1 MGLRYLFSIETPFQ
15 ERGDS
20 LMKTQYLGALMK
32 SEKRSLLFIFVTV
45 LVDVIGVAVIIPVIP
60 ELIGNLAEVSIA
72 EAASIGGM
80 MMMSFS
86 AMQFLFAPVMGELSD
101 RFGRR
106 PILLISL
113 FGLGLDYLFHAFAP
127 TIVWLFVGR
136 VIAGICGATITV
148 ANAYIAD
155 VSTPEN
161 KAKNF
166 GMIGAAFGL
175 GFILGPVIGGVF
187 GEYFGFRAPF
197 FVSAALALGNMVYGY
212 FILPESLPAEKR
224 RPIVLK
230 NMIPGASL
238 VNLRRYK
245 AFGGLLIAFFLSH
258 LAGQAMPSVWT
269 FFTIEKFGWS
279 ELEIGASL
287 AAVGFMVVLVQA
299 VLLGWLVKRLGS
311 HRVVKVGFLFWT
323 TGMIL
328 FSMASQ
334 SWQMYAFL
342 VPYALGG
349 IAGPTIQSLLS
360 NHVPQ
365 TEQGNLQGAL
375 TSMISLTAIIG
386 PLIHTQLFFFFSG
399 GFAPVYFPGAP
410 FAVGAVFLIVGSV
423 LAIVSMNRLKASS
436 E

>member
-1 MGLRYLFSIETPFQ
+1 MN
-15 ERGDS
+15 
-20 LMKTQYLGALMK
+20 
-32 SEKRSLLFIFVTV
+32 SEKRSLLFIFITV

-60 ELIGNLAEVSIA
+60 ELIGNLADVSIA
-72 EAASIGGM
+72 EAASIGGWM
-80 MMMSFS
+80 MVAFS

-113 FGLGLDYLFHAFAP
+113 FGLGLDYLFHAYAP

-136 VIAGICGATITV
+136 IIAGVCGATITV

-155 VSTPEN
+155 VSTHEN

-187 GEYFGFRAPF
+187 GEYYGFRAPF
-197 FVSAALALGNMVYGY
+197 FVSAGLALANFAYGF
-212 FILPESLPAEKR
+212 FILPESLPKEKR
-224 RPIVLK
+224 RPIRFRS
-230 NMIPGASL
+230 MIPGSSL
-238 VNLRRYK
+238 LNLGKYK
-245 AFGGLLIAFFLSH
+245 AFGGLLLAFFLSH
-258 LAGQAMPSVWT
+258 LAGQAMPSTWT

-279 ELEIGASL
+279 EIEIGASL
-287 AAVGFMVVLVQA
+287 AAVGCMVVLVQA
-299 VLLGWLVKRLGS
+299 VLLGWFVKRFGPNL
-311 HRVVKVGFLFWT
+311 VIKLGFLFWT

-328 FSMASQ
+328 FSMATH

-342 VPYALGG
+342 IPYALGG

-360 NHVPQ
+360 NNVSQ

-386 PLIHTQLFFFFSG
+386 PLMHTQLFYYFSG
-399 GFAPVYFPGAP
+399 DQAPFYFPGAP
-410 FAVGAVFLIVGSV
+410 FGMGAALLIMGSI
-423 LAIVSMNRLKASS
+423 LAIIAMNRLKA
-436 E
+436 

>member
-1 MGLRYLFSIETPFQ
+1 MN
-15 ERGDS
+15 
-20 LMKTQYLGALMK
+20 

-60 ELIGNLAEVSIA
+60 ELIGNLAEVSNA
-72 EAASIGGM
+72 EAASIGGLM
-80 MMMSFS
+80 MVAFS

-113 FGLGLDYLFHAFAP
+113 FGLGLDYLFHAYAP
-127 TIVWLFVGR
+127 TIVWLFIGR
-136 VIAGICGATITV
+136 LIAGVCGATITV

-197 FVSAALALGNMVYGY
+197 YVSAGLALANFAYGF
-212 FILPESLPAEKR
+212 FILPESLPKDKR
-224 RPIVLK
+224 RAINYR
-230 NMIPGASL
+230 NMIPGKSL
-238 VNLRRYK
+238 LNLGKYK
-245 AFGGLLIAFFLSH
+245 AFGGLLLAFFLSH
-258 LAGQAMPSVWT
+258 LAGQAMPSTWT

-279 ELEIGASL
+279 EIEIGASL

-299 VLLGWLVKRLGS
+299 VLLGWFVKRLGPN
-311 HRVVKVGFLFWT
+311 RVIKLGFLFWT

-342 VPYALGG
+342 IPYALGG

-360 NHVPQ
+360 NNVPQ

-386 PLIHTQLFFFFSG
+386 PLMHTQLFYFFSG
-399 GFAPVYFPGAP
+399 DQAPFYFPGAP
-410 FAVGAVFLIVGSV
+410 FAMGAGLLVIGSI
-423 LAIVSMNRLKASS
+423 LAILAMNRLKA
-436 E
+436 

>member
-1 MGLRYLFSIETPFQ
+1 MN
-15 ERGDS
+15 
-20 LMKTQYLGALMK
+20 
-32 SEKRSLLFIFVTV
+32 SEKRSLLFIFITV

-60 ELIGNLAEVSIA
+60 ELIGNLAEVSVA
-72 EAASIGGM
+72 EAASIGGLM
-80 MMMSFS
+80 MVAFS

-113 FGLGLDYLFHAFAP
+113 FGLGLDYLFHAYAP
-127 TIVWLFVGR
+127 TIVWLFIGR
-136 VIAGICGATITV
+136 IIAGICGATITV

-155 VSTPEN
+155 VSAPEN

-187 GEYFGFRAPF
+187 GEYFGFRSPF
-197 FVSAALALGNMVYGY
+197 FVSAGLALANFAYGF
-212 FILPESLPAEKR
+212 FILPESLPKDKR
-224 RPIVLK
+224 RAIK
-230 NMIPGASL
+230 YQNMIPGKSL
-238 VNLRRYK
+238 LNLGKYK
-245 AFGGLLIAFFLSH
+245 AFGGLLLAFFLSH
-258 LAGQAMPSVWT
+258 MAGQAMPSTWT

-279 ELEIGASL
+279 EIQIGASL

-299 VLLGWLVKRLGS
+299 VLLGWFVKRFGANL
-311 HRVVKVGFLFWT
+311 VIKLGFLFWT

-328 FSMASQ
+328 FALASQ

-342 VPYALGG
+342 IPYALGG

-360 NHVPQ
+360 NNVPQ

-375 TSMISLTAIIG
+375 TSMISLTAIVG
-386 PLIHTQLFFFFSG
+386 PLMHTQLFYFFSSDQ
-399 GFAPVYFPGAP
+399 APFYFPGAP
-410 FAVGAVFLIVGSV
+410 FGMGAVLLILGSI
-423 LAIVSMNRLKASS
+423 LAIIAMNRLKS
-436 E
+436 